1 MGVGVPAPPRRGR
14 LLLSPLPMGIKPK
27 VTQAHKRKTVRH
39 EQPCYLSS
47 PAKSSKNSGIRR
59 RLSMRVFTASF
70 SDNDGQIMEEK
81 EKLEALGQKI
91 AGGEIIMVLL
101 DDDVS
106 ETIAGIAEK

>member
-1 MGVGVPAPPRRGR
+1 
-14 LLLSPLPMGIKPK
+14 
-27 VTQAHKRKTVRH
+27 
-39 EQPCYLSS
+39 
-47 PAKSSKNSGIRR
+47 
-59 RLSMRVFTASF
+59 MRVFTASF